1 MRHTIT
7 FVLML
12 TLLVTKAQQMDV
24 KYSKT
29 TDPFKW
35 TISWIELKSNET
47 LISVQVKNTAFDTRV
62 ISFAQGEYLYSDK
75 YRHGIKATHN
85 TYRFNSSAKNVSL
98 HHNDKISFVITF
110 PSSQLSINNEFNLK
124 IGTHFLLDG
133 IRIPELSLSDV
144 NKQMQTWEQFY
155 NAHKKTTLTYHNID
169 EVKSAIQKD
178 VENWQKKGEFESTT
192 AWKNRVNDKTRQQY
206 ISEITAKYSSR
217 HEMEL
222 NQMRREQVDLAE
234 NYETYK
240 ENLLNKYYQHKIAR
254 ASNVLASS
262 NFELKPYD
270 ADNETFLI
278 HSDLYG
284 DILLPV
290 PVAEAPSFK
299 QNWLNVCRNIKPEF
313 VPNGEDVALN
323 KLVFINNGARYTYDS
338 HTVANYAI
346 TDVDYNFAP
355 VEIAEINFSDVKID
369 GISDLSNSVSSS
381 VVGVNSQGS
390 VLAQTNVAPSIRRI
404 SASDK
409 SDVDIAIPQNS
420 MLKNSTTFAVIIANE
435 NYNSVSNVPYAENDG
450 STLAKYL
457 TITLGIPKEHI
468 KTYNDATFGNI
479 AGALKHINNL
489 SLAFG
494 DKLNLILYYAGHGVP
509 NEQTK
514 SCMLLPVDGDALLPE
529 TCYDVDRLYSTL
541 GKLNAHSI
549 VVIMDACFSGSLRG
563 EGMLFASRS
572 VKIKSNFAEPK
583 GKMVVISASQG
594 DETAFPFE
602 KEQHGMFTYYL
613 LKCLQDNKGDVTL
626 GDLSDYLI
634 NQVKRQSVV
643 SNGKLQTPMVQYS
656 PEVEEDW
663 KSWKLAQ

>member
-1 MRHTIT
+1 
-7 FVLML
+7 ML
-12 TLLVTKAQQMDV
+12 TLLATKAQQMDV

-47 LISVQVKNTAFDTRV
+47 LISVRVKNTAFDTRM
-62 ISFAQGEYLYSDK
+62 ISFAQGEHLFSDK
-75 YRHGIKATHN
+75 YPHGIKATHN
-85 TYRFNSSAKNVSL
+85 SYRFNSSAKNVSL
-98 HHNDKISFVITF
+98 RHNAEISFVITF
-110 PSSQLSINNEFNLK
+110 PSSLLSNNNNFNLK

-222 NQMRREQVDLAE
+222 NQMRREQVELAE

-254 ASNVLASS
+254 ASNVMASS
-262 NFELKPYD
+262 KFELKPYD

-299 QNWLNVCRNIKPEF
+299 QNWLNICHNIKPEF

-323 KLVFINNGARYTYDS
+323 KLVFINSGARYTYDS

-346 TDVDYNFAP
+346 ADVDYNFAP
-355 VEIAEINFSDVKID
+355 VEIAEINFSDVKIE
-369 GISDLSNSVSSS
+369 GISDLSNSISSS

-390 VLAQTNVAPSIRRI
+390 ALAQTNVVPSIRRI

-457 TITLGIPKEHI
+457 KNTLGIPKEHI

-541 GKLNAHSI
+541 GKLNAKSI
-549 VVIMDACFSGSLRG
+549 VVMMDACFSGSLRG
-563 EGMLFASRS
+563 DGMLFASRS

-613 LKCLQDNKGDVTL
+613 LKCLQENRGDVTL
-626 GDLSDYLI
+626 GDLSEYLI

-656 PEVEEDW
+656 PEVGEDW
-663 KSWKLAQ
+663 KLWELAQ